1 MQRILYATTCALALG
16 AGAAQAQVLT
26 IATSNPGG
34 LTHSIGSAVARTLTD
49 AAGIRTVVVPAG
61 GSPMPPVA
69 GGDAECGINVA
80 YDLSYYFGGT
90 NYYAAE
96 GTHENLRLVGPMLP
110 SLITMYVRTDSDI
123 AGIGDLRGRRV
134 PGGLSAQLAIGEVYE
149 TVLRFAGLTRDD
161 VQTIPAQSIVQAA
174 DDFTTGRND
183 AFMFS
188 LGAAKVLEVHSAVG
202 GLRALTMPDTEE
214 NRAIMAEYLPGAY
227 LVAVEPSPEA
237 QQIAGPTNVIAY
249 DLVLFCADSVPE
261 ETIYRITRAIHENK
275 DMLVESFA
283 AMSRFEPG
291 RMATEVPGVP
301 YHPGAQRY
309 YEEAGLL
316 PSGN

>member
-1 MQRILYATTCALALG
+1 MRILYATTCALALS
-16 AGAAQAQVLT
+16 AASAQAQVLT

-49 AAGIRTVVVPAG
+49 SAGIRTVVVPAG

-80 YDLSYYFGGT
+80 YDLSYYVGGT
-90 NYYAAE
+90 NYYVAE
-96 GTHENLRLVGPMLP
+96 GAHGNLRLVGPMLP

-123 AGIGDLRGRRV
+123 AGIDDLRGRRI

-188 LGAAKVLEVHSAVG
+188 IGAAKVLEVHSSVG
-202 GLRALTMPDTEE
+202 GLRALSMPDTEE
-214 NRAIMAEYLPGAY
+214 SRAIMDQYLPGAY
-227 LVAVEPSPEA
+227 LVALEPGPEA
-237 QQIAGPTNVIAY
+237 QQIVGPTNVIAY
-249 DLVLFCADSVPE
+249 DLVLFCADTVPE
-261 ETIYRITRAIHENK
+261 ETVYRITQAIHGNR

-283 AMSRFEPG
+283 AMSRFAPE
-291 RMATEVPGVP
+291 RMATEVPGVTR
-301 YHPGAQRY
+301 HPGAQRF
-309 YEEAGLL
+309 YEEIGLL
-316 PSGN
+316 PAQN